1 MDGDA
6 VVPGLGGT
14 RQQQRTCCSTA
25 SKGCVLPAATS
36 PVEADRSRQH
46 QHAAARRLAAG
57 RTNNRPSGASARRRC
72 TCTSMAASRIEV
84 IPPSHCRRRR
94 WFAAQTAPVAPER
107 GGLGCGR
114 QAVKCCGRGTTS
126 RTVPPVGAFALR
138 GGSPIPGRGGRCP
151 RRWVVLRHRSAECR
165 PLRRRRAE
173 GGAAGTCSASVV
185 SSAVAPCCQ
194 R

>member
-14 RQQQRTCCSTA
+14 RQQQRCLLLD
-25 SKGCVLPAATS
+25 GQQGLRAADGHVAGGRRQ
-36 PVEADRSRQH
+36 VEQH
-46 QHAAARRLAAG
+46 QHAAARRLDAG
-57 RTNNRPSGASARRRC
+57 GTNSRPSGASARRRS
-72 TCTSMAASRIEV
+72 TCTSMAASRSRSS
-84 IPPSHCRRRR
+84 PS
-94 WFAAQTAPVAPER
+94 TAGAGAGCSSDDAGCAR
-107 GGLGCGR
+107 AWRARCGR
-114 QAVKCCGRGTTS
+114 QAVKCCGQGTTRARCTS
-126 RTVPPVGAFALR
+126 RCVRAA

-165 PLRRRRAE
+165 PPTRRRA